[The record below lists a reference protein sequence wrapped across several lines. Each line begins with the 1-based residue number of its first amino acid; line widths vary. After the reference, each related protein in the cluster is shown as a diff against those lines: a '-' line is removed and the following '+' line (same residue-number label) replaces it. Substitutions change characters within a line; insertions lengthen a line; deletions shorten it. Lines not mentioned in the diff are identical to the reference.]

1 MEENNTGF
9 SSSVLSQEES
19 DKIFGKYKSFD
30 DYFKDPTHPYALV
43 KVFIDGNE
51 LKASYT
57 VEFTQ
62 RTNDHDT
69 FKIITPDDSFDS
81 FEGYLLEKSRY
92 LFGKDVLIEFARF
105 GKVTQTFEGII
116 TNMNNPKHEG
126 GGYGDLHILGAG
138 KSILLESGKDC
149 QSFEDKSLSQII
161 KEVCEDCPPEARVD
175 ASENGLNLPNRGK
188 VFPYTV
194 QYKESNYDFIKRL
207 AKRNGEF
214 FYYNGEKTIFGNKT
228 QSHITLQEGVDL
240 IEETFCASLLAQD
253 FKYLSYNPETGT
265 VIEKDSKNVQVE
277 FKANHFGAMAVIA
290 SRNIYRKAPVMQ
302 FGNAKNEQ
310 ELEDAVRL
318 EREKRENL
326 FFVKGKSRAPEL
338 KMGGCAELSDINGKA
353 METYRIIEI
362 RHYHDGYEYYNEFT
376 GIPNLF
382 HAAPFIDT
390 EAVPLGEI
398 QTARVTD
405 NNDPKGMGRVR
416 VQFPWQMAK
425 NQMTPWIR
433 IVTPYAGAGKGQ
445 HFVPEIGEEVLVNYE
460 SGNAEK
466 PFVMGAMYNGA
477 ETSGYHTAG
486 NDLKVIKTRS
496 GHTIIMNDSEDKMS
510 ITILDI
516 SGNTIYLDTVKKSIT
531 IQAPETIDIICKN
544 LNIKV
549 EENMKTTVGHN
560 QETTVSKNIK
570 TVAKEEISQDS
581 GKKTIIASG
590 DNTEISARKD
600 LDLYGKKN
608 LIGFTDGKTEFGAKE
623 QMHVYGASSLITAK
637 DKIEYKAPS
646 MNKLPENGEF
656 KYGKEK
662 KILNAKWMCGEME
675 NDISNAFVGDKV
687 SLLVQTRNYEEGESI
702 TLKVKEKNDGDVKDG
717 EKEITLTGK
726 VNAEGFAE
734 LKEEVEIE
742 KSKEEEQKKEQQE
755 VQKKLEEEKKA
766 TEIYK
771 TYEGK
776 DYTFNEWKKYE
787 QKAYD
792 EYRKQKERKSK
803 GFWG

>member
-1 MEENNTGF
+1 M
-9 SSSVLSQEES
+9 
-19 DKIFGKYKSFD
+19 
-30 DYFKDPTHPYALV
+30 V

-214 FYYNGEKTIFGNKT
+214 FYYNGEKIIFGNKT

-560 QETTVSKNIK
+560 QETTVNKNIK

-590 DNTEISARKD
+590 DNTEISAKKD

-662 KILNAKWMCGEME
+662 QIISVKWTCDEAKENINTACIGE
-675 NDISNAFVGDKV
+675 NV
-687 SLLVQTRNYEEGESI
+687 SILVQTRNYEDGE
-702 TLKVKEKNDGDVKDG
+702 TLTLNVKEVDG
-717 EKEITLTGK
+717 KEVEEGKTTVPYTGK
-726 VNAEGFAE
+726 IDENGLAI
-734 LKEEVEIE
+734 LKREIE
-742 KSKEEEQKKEQQE
+742 IKESPEEEAKKAEQQ
-755 VQKKLEEEKKA
+755 KLEEEKKSK
-766 TEIYK
+766 EVYK
-771 TYEGK
+771 TIDGK
-776 DYTFNEWKKYE
+776 DFTFNQWKEYE
-787 QKAYD
+787 QKAWE
-792 EYRKQKERKSK
+792 EYQQNRKK
-803 GFWG
+803 

>member
-590 DNTEISARKD
+590 DNTEISARKN

-623 QMHVYGASSLITAK
+623 QMHVYGMTSLITAK

-646 MNKLPENGEF
+646 MNKLPESGNFKHDKEPKIINMVWCYGE
-656 KYGKEK
+656 
-662 KILNAKWMCGEME
+662 E
-675 NDISNAFVGDKV
+675 NNSLVDDSKHFVDMNLIV
-687 SLLVQTRNYEEGESI
+687 HTRNYEAGESI
-702 TLKVKEKNDGDVKDG
+702 TITINAEDG
-717 EKEITLTGK
+717 EPIADGLTELSLTGTVDENNQVVFK
-726 VNAEGFAE
+726 EPFKNYSLYLMNEDDTETKNEEDENA
-734 LKEEVEIE
+734 V
-742 KSKEEEQKKEQQE
+742 
-755 VQKKLEEEKKA
+755 
-766 TEIYK
+766 YR

-776 DYTFNEWKKYE
+776 DYTKNEWIEFE
-787 QKAYD
+787 QKEWEAY
-792 EYRKQKERKSK
+792 QKRRQQNSTPKK

>member
-1 MEENNTGF
+1 M
-9 SSSVLSQEES
+9 
-19 DKIFGKYKSFD
+19 
-30 DYFKDPTHPYALV
+30 
-43 KVFIDGNE
+43 
-51 LKASYT
+51 
-57 VEFTQ
+57 
-62 RTNDHDT
+62 
-69 FKIITPDDSFDS
+69 
-81 FEGYLLEKSRY
+81 
-92 LFGKDVLIEFARF
+92 
-105 GKVTQTFEGII
+105 
-116 TNMNNPKHEG
+116 
-126 GGYGDLHILGAG
+126 
-138 KSILLESGKDC
+138 
-149 QSFEDKSLSQII
+149 SQII

-310 ELEDAVRL
+310 ELEDAVPL

-590 DNTEISARKD
+590 DNTEISAKKD

-623 QMHVYGASSLITAK
+623 QMHVYGMTSLITAK

-646 MNKLPENGEF
+646 MNKLPESGNFKHDKEPKIINMVWCYGE
-656 KYGKEK
+656 
-662 KILNAKWMCGEME
+662 E
-675 NDISNAFVGDKV
+675 NNSLVDDSKHFVDMNLIV
-687 SLLVQTRNYEEGESI
+687 HTRNYEAGESI
-702 TLKVKEKNDGDVKDG
+702 TITINAEDG
-717 EKEITLTGK
+717 EPIADGLTELSLTGTVDENNQVVFK
-726 VNAEGFAE
+726 EPFKNYSLYLMNEDDTETENKEDENAVYRA
-734 LKEEVEIE
+734 
-742 KSKEEEQKKEQQE
+742 
-755 VQKKLEEEKKA
+755 
-766 TEIYK
+766 
-771 TYEGK
+771 YEGK
-776 DYTFNEWKKYE
+776 DYTKNEWIEFE
-787 QKAYD
+787 QKEWEAY
-792 EYRKQKERKSK
+792 QKRRQQNSTPKK